1 MRKVAGVWV
10 CECSH
15 MGTHTHTH
23 THTHHSWLWVRYL
36 FIALHCGSADVRVFV
51 CLHLTFVPFFLFVT
65 DTHFLFNVNITTHT
79 HTHAHTHRHTHTHT
93 LSLAVLRWWI
103 RSQNS
108 PKLVLLGH
116 GPTPPSSHCL
126 GSARRVL
133 SSSEPSYLVCKWFNP
148 HHLSIPLN
156 RRIQDRQRAEPDCSA
171 PKTQSSFIKF
181 PYYVV
186 SKGLKCTAALQNP
199 KISSHFAAGIVKTQH
214 SSPLNFKTA
223 LSREEIW
230 DLEAP

>member
-36 FIALHCGSADVRVFV
+36 FIALRCGSADVRVFV

-79 HTHAHTHRHTHTHT
+79 HTHTHTDTHTHR